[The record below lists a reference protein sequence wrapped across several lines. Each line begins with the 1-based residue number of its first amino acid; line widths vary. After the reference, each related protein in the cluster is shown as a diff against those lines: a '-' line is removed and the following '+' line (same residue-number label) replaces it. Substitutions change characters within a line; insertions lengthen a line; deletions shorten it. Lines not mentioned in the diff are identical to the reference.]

1 MNEQI
6 FSLVA
11 FTEDGIII
19 VYTTELHTRYADSRL
34 KTWVRRRLRKL
45 EEYGDVISD
54 FKVYKGDSETSEF
67 ADCRDLEPIYLDIS

>member
-6 FSLVA
+6 FTLVA

-19 VYTTELHTRYADSRL
+19 VYTIELHTASRL
-34 KTWVRRRLRKL
+34 KTWVCRRLRKL
-45 EEYGDVISD
+45 EEYGDVITD
-54 FKVYKGDSETSEF
+54 FKVYKGDAEQSKF